1 LAIGEITQPAKGTR
15 TRVSR
20 VWFPCLVRRTE
31 RLRNYIAHSGP
42 PGRGRAFD
50 YDRNAPTRKGSE
62 ERWWLCHDVGKKR
75 TRRGRGRLGLLLI
88 SLPSRICV
96 YAEPKPRILYESFLV
111 QSVV

>member
-1 LAIGEITQPAKGTR
+1 MVSVLGKTHR
-15 TRVSR
+15 TA
-20 VWFPCLVRRTE
+20 P
-31 RLRNYIAHSGP
+31 RLHCAL
-42 PGRGRAFD
+42 RGRPGGPGPFH

-75 TRRGRGRLGLLLI
+75 TRRSSGRLGLLLI